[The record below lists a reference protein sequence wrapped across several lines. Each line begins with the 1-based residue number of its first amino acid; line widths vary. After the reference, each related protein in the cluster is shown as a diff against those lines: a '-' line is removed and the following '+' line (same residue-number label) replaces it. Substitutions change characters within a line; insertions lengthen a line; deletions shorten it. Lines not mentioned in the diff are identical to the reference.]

1 MYHENW
7 TMIGVT
13 RCLEVASWPSF
24 FPLAKSCRSRVC
36 WVDMTSPLKQ
46 MAQFWSNYTPW
57 IKLTVCTSKNW
68 HLGRQSFFFVIRP
81 IFKGESCW
89 LCGGYLDPSSFE
101 APRNCSNDTKG
112 TRRSRN
118 GAFPAAGLG
127 VMPIGTTFFI
137 TIFLDWEMI
146 NLHFPTQHPRMG
158 NFQKPTNTLWTNSGL
173 NKAGFFG
180 FRLRDCTDCHRER
193 NSMWC

>member
-1 MYHENW
+1 MDHENW

-13 RCLEVASWPSF
+13 RCFEVASWPSF

-36 WVDMTSPLKQ
+36 WVDMASPLKQ

-68 HLGRQSFFFVIRP
+68 HLGRQSFFFCDTAYFQGRKLLVVWRLFGSIFIRGTKKLLQRHQGNSTFAQWC
-81 IFKGESCW
+81 ISCSW
-89 LCGGYLDPSSFE
+89 S
-101 APRNCSNDTKG
+101 
-112 TRRSRN
+112 
-118 GAFPAAGLG
+118 G

-158 NFQKPTNTLWTNSGL
+158 NFQKPTNILWTNSGL

-180 FRLRDCTDCHRER
+180 FRLRDCTDCHTER

>member
-1 MYHENW
+1 MLGGCFL
-7 TMIGVT
+7 TFLFSIGKIVPI
-13 RCLEVASWPSF
+13 AS
-24 FPLAKSCRSRVC
+24 LLGGY
-36 WVDMTSPLKQ
+36 D
-46 MAQFWSNYTPW
+46 
-57 IKLTVCTSKNW
+57 ITSKANGTILIELHSMNKTNSL
-68 HLGRQSFFFVIRP
+68 HLKKLALGETILFFVIRP

-158 NFQKPTNTLWTNSGL
+158 NFQKPTNTL
-173 NKAGFFG
+173 
-180 FRLRDCTDCHRER
+180 
-193 NSMWC
+193 